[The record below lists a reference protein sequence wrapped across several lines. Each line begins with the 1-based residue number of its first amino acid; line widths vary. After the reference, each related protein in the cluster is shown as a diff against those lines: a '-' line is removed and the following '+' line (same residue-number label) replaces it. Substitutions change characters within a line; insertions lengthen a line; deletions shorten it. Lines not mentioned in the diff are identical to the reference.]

1 MASAIS
7 IAAQA
12 PNSEQSLESL
22 SFKAFHRNIKSR
34 FLRKD
39 FVSKVDKTTQAAI
52 SREEL
57 AKDIMEFTDAFSNL
71 TFYLRRLHNHD
82 FETEFRVLTPGEAIR
97 QALKFIELRETILH
111 RYPLF
116 YKNGKKY
123 AENISGENGCI
134 KKQCSFF
141 LENLK
146 HRQKIS
152 EPSNVAGGAG
162 NGIPIPKYQAYVIY
176 GNFILLCPGYN
187 ENEALKSC
195 TIIVKSLS

>member
-1 MASAIS
+1 MRKIITLFVFTILLSSCASEPEFIPIEKITEADKNYTIEDFKEIKFKQATQYDTRDLPGAIS
-7 IAAQA
+7 AYYGFIKNDQGK
-12 PNSEQSLESL
+12 PNDYEIRFYES
-22 SFKAFHRNIKSR
+22 H
-34 FLRKD
+34 
-39 FVSKVDKTTQAAI
+39 I
-52 SREEL
+52 SAVE
-57 AKDIMEFTDAFSNL
+57 
-71 TFYLRRLHNHD
+71 
-82 FETEFRVLTPGEAIR
+82 
-97 QALKFIELRETILH
+97 
-111 RYPLF
+111 
-116 YKNGKKY
+116 NGKKY
-123 AENISGENGCI
+123 AENITGENGCI